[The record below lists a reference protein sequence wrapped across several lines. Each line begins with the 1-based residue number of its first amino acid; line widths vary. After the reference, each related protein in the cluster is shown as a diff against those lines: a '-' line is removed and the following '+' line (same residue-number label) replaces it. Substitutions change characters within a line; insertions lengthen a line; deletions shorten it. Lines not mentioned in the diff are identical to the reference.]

1 MTKERMKKIV
11 AIMAA
16 VACIGSATGCS
27 FIDGIFGDKKA
38 ENEPIILK
46 ELTQAKN
53 VILMIGDGMGPNQ
66 VRAGELVKGKKLN
79 MQNFPYSVKVETH
92 SASDV
97 ITDSAAAA
105 TALATGVR
113 TENGRIGM
121 DWDDNVLETIV
132 DVAAGLG
139 KRTGVIT
146 TEELYGA
153 TPMGFSSHNLSRSNT
168 LDLLTTAVESSNVNL
183 FFSHKFSQTYLF
195 NGSKYTQIKDPND
208 ISEST
213 EEYIYGAT
221 FVYAEAEPMTV
232 TKECVA
238 LDGLVLEALEYLS
251 KDEDGFFLM
260 TEGAHIDH
268 GGHNSDF
275 DYMVSELLAF
285 DAAVGTVL
293 EWAKGRDDT
302 VVIVTADHETGG
314 LRLSDDATSKNIG
327 EFGTYKWDSSGHT
340 AADVWCFING
350 ANINF
355 ANYSLG
361 TNDRIQNIDVFKI
374 MKSLLTGE

>member
-1 MTKERMKKIV
+1 MTKEKMKKIV
-11 AIMAA
+11 AIIAA
-16 VACIGSATGCS
+16 VACMGSATGCS
-27 FIDGIFGDKKA
+27 FIEGIFGGKDK
-38 ENEPIILK
+38 PIILK

-113 TENGRIGM
+113 TENGRVGM

-168 LDLLTTAVESSNVNL
+168 LDLLTTAIDSSNVNL

-238 LDGLVLEALEYLS
+238 LDGLVW
-251 KDEDGFFLM
+251 
-260 TEGAHIDH
+260 
-268 GGHNSDF
+268 N
-275 DYMVSELLAF
+275 
-285 DAAVGTVL
+285 
-293 EWAKGRDDT
+293 EWLPHRPPPVPPVPQCEQSHQRNHHHRDP
-302 VVIVTADHETGG
+302 
-314 LRLSDDATSKNIG
+314 
-327 EFGTYKWDSSGHT
+327 KW
-340 AADVWCFING
+340 
-350 ANINF
+350 
-355 ANYSLG
+355 L
-361 TNDRIQNIDVFKI
+361 
-374 MKSLLTGE
+374 